1 MTNRQAPS
9 RMKKGWAVS
18 FHRWEITW
26 RWRLCQAIK
35 SMVFLLLYVPHS
47 RDTKDEWMGGWVVN
61 GGVDGWISGLV
72 SGRID
77 G

>member
-1 MTNRQAPS
+1 M
-9 RMKKGWAVS
+9 
-18 FHRWEITW
+18 
-26 RWRLCQAIK
+26 CQAIK